1 MAVERVGVSFEPD
14 LLRDFDHVIR
24 AKGYANRSEAIR
36 DLVRSFILAER
47 AESEEGEVV
56 GTLTIVYDHDRSTV
70 TSNLL
75 HLEHHHLAEILSTL
89 HVHLDAHACLEVLVI
104 RGEAGRVRT
113 LADRITALRGVKH
126 GELVITASG

>member
-1 MAVERVGVSFEPD
+1 MTVQRVGVSFEPE
-14 LLRDFDHVIR
+14 LLQEFDSLIR

-47 AESEEGEVV
+47 ARTEEGEVV
-56 GTLTIVYDHDRSTV
+56 GTLTIVYDHDHSTV

-89 HVHLDAHACLEVLVI
+89 HVHLDAHACLEVLVM

-113 LADRITALRGVKH
+113 LADRITALKGVKH
-126 GELVITASG
+126 GKLVITASD